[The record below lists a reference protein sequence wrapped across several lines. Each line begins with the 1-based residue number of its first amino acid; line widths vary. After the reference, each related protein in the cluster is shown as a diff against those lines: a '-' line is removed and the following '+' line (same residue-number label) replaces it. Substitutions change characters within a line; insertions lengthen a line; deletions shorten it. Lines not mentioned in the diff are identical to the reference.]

1 MGPRVQRAFGGRLIC
16 LGVHGEGLQEI
27 DSQENSIWCSRVTGE
42 GGISKGLMEFA
53 GRGSTEGVN
62 GVGWGG
68 CWRGS
73 RVNERSVPRSC
84 HGDGEWGDCVN
95 SAAD

>member
-42 GGISKGLMEFA
+42 GTGNVQNRNGAGGPQEGYFDEHA
-53 GRGSTEGVN
+53 GRAVEIEGP
-62 GVGWGG
+62 WAGG
-68 CWRGS
+68 
-73 RVNERSVPRSC
+73 
-84 HGDGEWGDCVN
+84 
-95 SAAD
+95 